1 MTVND
6 LLSVIQGEVK
16 ITISRHIINGE
27 TTTVS
32 NLITMY
38 SGGEEQLNSTFLA
51 ETVTGVALLGKT
63 RMQVWLTDE
72 VVPQPTPPTPDVD
85 PEEGEQT

>member
-6 LLSVIQGEVK
+6 LLSVILGEVK
-16 ITISRHIINGE
+16 ITISRKVINGE
-27 TTTVS
+27 TVTVS

-38 SGGEEQLNSTFLA
+38 SGGQEQLNSTFLA
-51 ETVTGVALLGKT
+51 ETVTGVELLGKT

-72 VVPQPTPPTPDVD
+72 VVPQPTPDVD
-85 PEEGEQT
+85 PEEGEET